1 MKSNSLVIVSNEKI
15 FKDKEIFLCDNIEMK
30 SLPEGLNNFHN
41 LIYIAR
47 TSKVKRSHV
56 INVTKIKIASNIFS
70 YILLIL
76 KTLKIPNAKYL
87 IIAITPYTFFSFL
100 VFFYLERNHFFG

>member
-15 FKDKEIFLCDNIEMK
+15 FRDKEIFFCDNIEMK

-41 LIYIAR
+41 LTYIAR
-47 TSKVKRSHV
+47 TSKAKRSHA
-56 INVTKIKIASNIFS
+56 INVAKIKIASNIFS

-76 KTLKIPNAKYL
+76 KTLKIPNTKYL

-100 VFFYLERNHFFG
+100 VFFFYVFFS